1 MYINYEGY
9 VPGVTRVTSMYQ
21 VYMYL
26 LCADTRFTPVACVPF
41 VVVGMPVR
49 LDVCINICI

>member
-49 LDVCINICI
+49 LDVCINIYI